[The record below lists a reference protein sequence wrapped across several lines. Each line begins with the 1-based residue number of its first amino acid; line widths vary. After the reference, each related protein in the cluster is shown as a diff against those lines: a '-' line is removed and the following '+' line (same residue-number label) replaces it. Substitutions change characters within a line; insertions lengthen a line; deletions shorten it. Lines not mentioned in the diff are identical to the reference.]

1 MAREITLQVI
11 FQFLKLKERE
21 NHELLLSLPPKSSGV
36 TDEHE
41 CMNSDKKHV
50 HPQEINR
57 NGENTSMAINLHF
70 MIVSKTLFY
79 RWFPAG
85 KAVEE
90 VL

>member
-1 MAREITLQVI
+1 MNYFFLFLQSH
-11 FQFLKLKERE
+11 L
-21 NHELLLSLPPKSSGV
+21 V

-70 MIVSKTLFY
+70 MIASKKFCFIDGFLQG
-79 RWFPAG
+79 RQ
-85 KAVEE
+85 
-90 VL
+90 